1 MEITHTTYS
10 PRATSKPPV
19 RIMKFEKL
27 CSDFQVFFVLRNCY
41 PNYLEDIVSTFNII
55 RKRFKS
61 QKSEYRKNLLR
72 KTILCMQNSTVSTHY
87 GPCATPKCVT
97 PKAATNKI

>member
-1 MEITHTTYS
+1 
-10 PRATSKPPV
+10 
-19 RIMKFEKL
+19 MKH
-27 CSDFQVFFVLRNCY
+27 SGDFHGINYVLRNCY
-41 PNYLEDIVSTFNII
+41 PNYLEDIVSTFNNI

-87 GPCATPKCVT
+87 GPCATPKCDT